1 MNVLIKPIITEKMT
15 NISEKANRYGFIV
28 DVKASKLQIKK
39 AVEDMYKVD
48 VKSVNTMN
56 YDGKLKTRFTKKAVI
71 KGRQI
76 NRKKAIVSLGE
87 GQVIDFFSNI

>member
-1 MNVLIKPIITEKMT
+1 MNVLVKPIITEKMT
-15 NISEKANRYGFIV
+15 IMGEKSNRFGFIV
-28 DVKASKLQIKK
+28 DIKSSKLQIKK
-39 AVEDMYKVD
+39 AVEEMYKVD

-56 YDGKLKTRFTKKAVI
+56 YDGKLKSRSTKKAVI

-76 NRKKAIVSLGE
+76 NRKKAIVSLSE

>member
-1 MNVLIKPIITEKMT
+1 MDILIKPIITEKMT
-15 NISEKANRYGFIV
+15 NMSEKSNRYGFIV

-56 YDGKLKTRFTKKAVI
+56 YEGKLKTRFTKKAVI
-71 KGRQI
+71 KGRQ
-76 NRKKAIVSLGE
+76 NSRKKAIVFLGD

>member
-1 MNVLIKPIITEKMT
+1 MDVLIKPIITEKMT
-15 NISEKANRYGFIV
+15 NMSEKANRYGFIV
-28 DVKASKLQIKK
+28 DIKASKLQIKK

-71 KGRQI
+71 KGRQN